1 MLLGSFFHFY
11 EKGAGGKYMY
21 IYISASAHEYG
32 STLLLF
38 REILENQMLYI
49 NHPGGSVQHEG

>member
-1 MLLGSFFHFY
+1 
-11 EKGAGGKYMY
+11 MY